1 MSDTLSWFP
10 NKGNKNTK
18 QEFNNIMEIMSE
30 INDIDESNVFI
41 SPVNLKTINKYQQR
55 NLTQWLDIKQVD
67 TKEVIFVE
75 EVIII

>member
-1 MSDTLSWFP
+1 
-10 NKGNKNTK
+10 
-18 QEFNNIMEIMSE
+18 MEIMSE